1 MPKKTI
7 RERTHRVTGSLNVV
21 EFTKAGSALNL
32 QIYDR
37 DGKLGEIVIG
47 RGSITWRGARRHTNK
62 RKWNWTR
69 FAELMN
75 REAYGE

>member
-1 MPKKTI
+1 M
-7 RERTHRVTGSLNVV
+7 TGSLNVV

-37 DGKLGEIVIG
+37 DGKLGEMVIG
-47 RGSITWRGARRHTNK
+47 HGSLTWWGARRQTKK

-69 FAELMN
+69 FAALMN
-75 REAYGE
+75 SEAYGE